1 MAQTQLN
8 QQDALR
14 AILRGGR
21 KYTMDQL
28 VELVGRKTR
37 RKVKRAS
44 LFVQLSHLR
53 HAKGSK
59 AVKVKTLRGKAVK
72 DGVTRYTA

>member
-14 AILRGGR
+14 AILHGGR

-28 VELVGRKTR
+28 VELVGKKTQ
-37 RKVKRAS
+37 RKVKRTS

-53 HAKGSK
+53 RAKGSK
-59 AVKVKTLRGKAVK
+59 ALKVKTLRGKAVK
-72 DGVTRYTA
+72 DGITRYTA